1 MYEAVG
7 LISEFSIFIVRPSW
21 RVRWYELLGLSK
33 SGRISLNRPS
43 ARYIGPASY
52 PSGIFAFP
60 SAERNTKN
68 SLSVSGWR
76 PE

>member
-52 PSGIFAFP
+52 PSGIFCF
-60 SAERNTKN
+60 
-68 SLSVSGWR
+68 SVRRKEHEKQLVGLGL
-76 PE
+76 EA